1 MASLADAIE
10 RHIKELFERSRLP
23 YVEIRRVELAGRF
36 SCVPSQINYVLET
49 RFTPERGY
57 VVESRRGGGGFIR
70 ILRLTRPEPDR
81 ASLFRAL
88 AQRLGEGISAREADA
103 VVQTLEQANLISARE
118 ALVWRAAMRSQTR
131 WVPEGAGL
139 RDRVRAAVLRS
150 MLMVRFM
157 EETMSGPS

>member
-10 RHIKELFERSRLP
+10 RHIKELFERTGLP
-23 YVEIRRVELAGRF
+23 YVEIRRVELADRF

-49 RFTPERGY
+49 RFTPQRGY

-70 ILRLTRPEPDR
+70 ILRLTMPELDR
-81 ASLFRAL
+81 GSLLRAVIE
-88 AQRLGEGISAREADA
+88 RLGDAISARDADA
-103 VVQTLEQANLISARE
+103 VVERLQQANLISARE
-118 ALVWRAAMRSQTR
+118 AMVWRAAMRSQTE
-131 WVPEGAGL
+131 WVPNGAL

-157 EETMSGPS
+157 EESLSEPF

>member
-10 RHIKELFERSRLP
+10 RHIKELFERTRLP
-23 YVEIRRVELAGRF
+23 YVEIRRVELADRF

-49 RFTPERGY
+49 RFTPQRGY

-70 ILRLTRPEPDR
+70 ILRVTTPEVDR
-81 ASLFRAL
+81 GSLFRAVIE
-88 AQRLGEGISAREADA
+88 RLGDAISARDAEAI
-103 VVQTLEQANLISARE
+103 VERLQQANLISPRE
-118 ALVWRAAMRSQTR
+118 AIVWRAAMRSQTE
-131 WVPEGAGL
+131 WVPNPAL

-157 EETMSGPS
+157 EGSLSEPF